1 MNIEFKIPMSEKL
14 VTVDY
19 NKISYI
25 QFFSRKTNFNSSF
38 QLILTLKPDNVI
50 IINTLGTKTNE
61 LYENYQKILRN
72 QK

>member
-1 MNIEFKIPMSEKL
+1 M
-14 VTVDY
+14 TVDY

>member
-61 LYENYQKILRN
+61 LY
-72 QK
+72 